1 MARRVGRDDTQA
13 LLRMELKP
21 LEATVQ
27 DICHVTRE
35 DWLLQEK
42 KQLQKE
48 IEALQARMSVLEAED
63 QQLRREID
71 EQEPQLLWQGCD
83 LTFLVQ
89 RLSLGELQGLS
100 EGLHNTLALASQIT
114 LQAEPPETRR
124 STHLAFL
131 WNS

>member
-1 MARRVGRDDTQA
+1 
-13 LLRMELKP
+13 MELKP

-124 STHLAFL
+124 RQ
-131 WNS
+131 